1 MREKFDAEAFAQN
14 WIRDWNAHDLEAIMD
29 HYDESIV
36 FRSPLIA
43 KILGDPS
50 GEIRGRER
58 LRSYFAKGLALY
70 PDLRF
75 VFQRAFAGMNSVA
88 IFYTSVNE
96 TPACEVMAF
105 NERGLVTQC
114 MAHYARHG
122 DTRIGPERGDEGA
135 SDRGTAPSGL
145 TESG

>member
-1 MREKFDAEAFAQN
+1 MWEKFDAEAFAQN
-14 WIRDWNAHDLEAIMD
+14 WIRDWNAHDLDAIMD

-70 PDLRF
+70 RRCMPPSNRITSPVRYVDSIKAKT
-75 VFQRAFAGMNSVA
+75 VCA
-88 IFYTSVNE
+88 ISS
-96 TPACEVMAF
+96 
-105 NERGLVTQC
+105 GLAPRP
-114 MAHYARHG
+114 M
-122 DTRIGPERGDEGA
+122 GA
-135 SDRGTAPSGL
+135 SRL
-145 TESG
+145 HC